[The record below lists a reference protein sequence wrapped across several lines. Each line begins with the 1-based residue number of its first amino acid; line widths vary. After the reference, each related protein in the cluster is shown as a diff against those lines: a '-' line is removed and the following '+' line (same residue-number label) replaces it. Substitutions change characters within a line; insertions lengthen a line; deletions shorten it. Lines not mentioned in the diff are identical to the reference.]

1 MGQVTSGLRAVLS
14 NARVYDFVQN
24 VLGVRKYRREIIKA
38 HLRRGP
44 APLRILDVGCGTAE
58 ILAQLPE
65 CTYVGVDM
73 SAEYIEAARNRYAG
87 RGTFLCTSVADA
99 AFRRW
104 DGQFDVALMLG
115 LLHHLE
121 DDEVLSLFRN
131 VGPSLAAG
139 GLVISVDPTLAPE
152 AGASG
157 RWLVSRDRG
166 RNVRSPA
173 GYEALARQ
181 AFHEVSLS
189 LRHDLLRVPYSHA
202 ILECSGPIV

>member
-1 MGQVTSGLRAVLS
+1 MSQVTSGLRAVLS

-24 VLGVRKYRREIIKA
+24 ALGVRKYRREIVRA
-38 HLRRGP
+38 HLHPGQ
-44 APLRILDVGCGTAE
+44 APLHILDVGCGTAE

-73 SAEYIEAARNRYAG
+73 SAEYIEAAQHRYAG

-99 AFRRW
+99 AFRSW
-104 DGQFDVALMLG
+104 DGQFHVALMLG

-139 GLVISVDPTLAPE
+139 GVVVTVDPTLAPE
-152 AGASG
+152 THALG

-166 RNVRSPA
+166 RNVRSPS
-173 GYEALARQ
+173 GYEALARR
-181 AFHEVSLS
+181 AFHEVSLT

-202 ILECSGPIV
+202 ILECSRPIA